1 LERVSVSA
9 VDADGGEVEG
19 LLEDLTGVAF
29 EHGRPVRSIPSY
41 RGQRNF
47 PGLYFAACCGRHI
60 GFESW
65 LERDEAMALDFDP
78 VMVAFAAQPFRL
90 KWPERGGGPRHTPDF
105 FARRVD
111 GAGVVIDCR
120 PADRIGPGDREVFA
134 ATELACRSVGWEFR
148 LVTGHDP
155 VWLGNVRWLAGY
167 RQARFRLEPVAS
179 QLIAAFARS
188 APLAVT
194 AGSVGDPIAVLPV
207 AYHLLWSGALNT
219 DLAVRLDGSAV
230 VTAS

>member
-19 LLEDLTGVAF
+19 LLEDLACVAF

-47 PGLYFAACCGRHI
+47 PGLYFAACSGRHV

-78 VMVAFAAQPFRL
+78 QVVAFAAQPFRL
-90 KWPERGGGPRHTPDF
+90 RWPDRSGGRRHTPDF

-111 GAGVVIDCR
+111 GVGVVIDCR

-134 ATELACRSVGWEFR
+134 ATELVCRSVGWEFR

-167 RQARFRLEPVAS
+167 RQARFRREPVAS
-179 QLIAAFARS
+179 ALIAAFAQP
-188 APLAVT
+188 APLAAT
-194 AGSVGDPIAVLPV
+194 AGAVGDPIAVLPV
-207 AYHLLWSGALNT
+207 AYHLLWSAALST
-219 DLAVRLDGSAV
+219 DLAVRLDGSAL

>member
-1 LERVSVSA
+1 MGA

-19 LLEDLTGVAF
+19 LLEDLAGVAF
-29 EHGRPVRSIPSY
+29 EHGRPVRAIPSY

-47 PGLYFAACCGRHI
+47 PGLYFAACSGRHV

-78 VMVAFAAQPFRL
+78 EVVAFAAQPFRL
-90 KWPERGGGPRHTPDF
+90 RWPNSRGGWRHTPDF

-111 GAGVVIDCR
+111 GVGVVIDCR
-120 PADRIGPGDREVFA
+120 PVDRIGPEDQEVFA
-134 ATELACRSVGWEFR
+134 ATEFACRSVGWEFR
-148 LVTGHDP
+148 LVAGHDP

-167 RQARFRLEPVAS
+167 RQARFRREPVAS
-179 QLIAAFARS
+179 ALLMAFAQP

-194 AGSVGDPIAVLPV
+194 AGSVGDPIGVLPV
-207 AYHLLWSGALNT
+207 AYHLLWSGALRA

-230 VTAS
+230 VRAA